1 LFAGGACYALAFRLR
16 PGRNA
21 QTYAALGLLLV
32 LAGTRIALPSPA
44 AAAVWTALAVTRLAW
59 PRQALRGHAS
69 AYMFLALLA
78 AGTVTSAARI
88 LLGGDPPAPVPTA
101 LAWQGAAAA
110 LCWGIATSRQAPRL
124 FRAILAAATVWL
136 FGGILAAGLT
146 SLYHTVFGGLAPHAY
161 CATLRTAVLAAVAL
175 LLAAAVSRGKRS
187 ELAPLVYS
195 LMILGAYRLLFVDLH
210 QDIKAA
216 VVLSLLI
223 YGAALTLLPRL
234 MQLGWVV
241 G

>member
-1 LFAGGACYALAFRLR
+1 
-16 PGRNA
+16 
-21 QTYAALGLLLV
+21 LGLLLV

-44 AAAVWTALAVTRLAW
+44 EAAVWTALAVIRLAW
-59 PRQALRGHAS
+59 PWQALRGHAT

-78 AGTVTSAARI
+78 SGTVTSTARI
-88 LLGGDPPAPVPTA
+88 LLGGDPPAPVPAA

-110 LCWGIATSRQAPRL
+110 LCWGIATRRHAPRL

-136 FGGILAAGLT
+136 FGGILAAGVT
-146 SLYHTVFGGLAPHAY
+146 SLYHTVFGALAPHAY
-161 CATLRTAVLAAVAL
+161 CAMLRTAVLAAGAL
-175 LLAAAVSRGKRS
+175 LLAAASRGKRS
-187 ELAPLVYS
+187 ELAPLVYL

-216 VVLSLLI
+216 VVLSLLT

-234 MQLGWVV
+234 MQV
-241 G
+241 GRAV